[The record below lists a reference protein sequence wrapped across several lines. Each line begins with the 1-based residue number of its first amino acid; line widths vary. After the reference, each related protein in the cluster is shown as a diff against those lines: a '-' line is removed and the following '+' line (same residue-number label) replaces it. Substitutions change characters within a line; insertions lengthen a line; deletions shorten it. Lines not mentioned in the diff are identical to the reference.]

1 MEFNNLKLKLVDL
14 LEHGKEQEFRNEL
27 KKLDG
32 LTACKVLLLI
42 MSMDNTITCLESL
55 KIVDVLVLT

>member
-27 KKLDG
+27 EKLDG

-55 KIVDVLVLT
+55 KNS